1 MYSQYEPT
9 YCSRRVKYIL
19 LGAGS
24 SYLIVLL
31 LIGLI
36 YAVFP
41 NGLLAA
47 EAPEPEVT
55 EPTTQLNLPEKVE
68 LRVLITLV
76 SDQLGL
82 QIIFSD
88 DVGNQHVT
96 IKTPNEVPNS
106 SLRGILE
113 TVLQF
118 NGFALIEGDQ
128 PGWLQIVNAKKLTQI
143 SEPLDAESDM
153 PVKPSTAITQVFVM
167 QHADPSVVEGVVE
180 PFLTEGRGSSFA
192 LKEHGL
198 LVITDFA
205 SNFDRIQSMIEL
217 MDRPGREVDIRFL
230 SVRHMSV
237 VEAADEITTIHTAQK
252 KAQGISAPRDLFQIV
267 PQERTNELVL
277 IGPPDI
283 LIELEAL
290 LDSIDVPLG
299 LETRSYRLTTASAS
313 RVDNLSK
320 NLLGETGKSSRYR
333 SIIDEELGLLIV
345 TTTVEAHG
353 QIKAIVTELDSQ
365 LTESEP
371 VMRFYKLSNATAEEV
386 LATIS
391 EIEGVGGIRVSNQID
406 TGVETA
412 ASNNDAD
419 QIRPGTP
426 NSQGEEDK
434 RLFAPQPMGLQTDRS
449 NVVVDPNTNTLI
461 VMAAPAVQ
469 AIYQDLI
476 EKLDKRRPQVLIEIT
491 LVTLDTSG
499 GFSLGV
505 EYSRSDQGNDERSL
519 TFSSFGL
526 SEVDTSTGSLD
537 IIPGL
542 GFNGTV
548 VSADIADVVVR
559 ALSTS
564 GRATVMSAP
573 RILVNDNATG
583 NLTSAADAPYVS
595 VNASNTVSTTSF
607 GGFESAGTTIDVTPH
622 ISEGDHLSLEYSV
635 TLSNFGEGGSEGVP
649 PPRQRSELSSEV
661 TVPDGNTVIVGGLNS
676 NNISETIQK
685 VPLLGDIPGL
695 EYLFSSRSSSTS
707 DSTLFVFIRPVI
719 LRDDQFKDL
728 KYLSDSALRKAEL
741 PSNDPVSLPMMV
753 Y

>member
-1 MYSQYEPT
+1 MLMVLVFTSFEP
-9 YCSRRVKYIL
+9 C
-19 LGAGS
+19 A
-24 SYLIVLL
+24 
-31 LIGLI
+31 
-36 YAVFP
+36 
-41 NGLLAA
+41 LAA
-47 EAPEPEVT
+47 DTAEQKVG
-55 EPTTQLNLPEKVE
+55 EPTTQLNLPESVE
-68 LRVLITLV
+68 LRVFITMV

-82 QIIFSD
+82 QIIFND
-88 DVGNQHVT
+88 DVGNQRVT
-96 IKTPNEVPNS
+96 IKTPNQVPTS

-113 TVLQF
+113 NVLQF
-118 NGFALIEGDQ
+118 NGLALIDGDQ
-128 PGWLQIVNAKKLTQI
+128 PGWLRIVKVKDLTQI
-143 SEPLDAESDM
+143 SEPLGAESDT
-153 PVKPSTAITQVFVM
+153 PVKPSTAITQVFVI
-167 QHADPSVVEGVVE
+167 QHVDPEVVEDVVG
-180 PFLTEGRGSSFA
+180 PFLTDGRGSSFT

-198 LVITDFA
+198 LIITDYA
-205 SNFDRIQSMIEL
+205 SNFDRIRSMIEL
-217 MDRPGREVDIRFL
+217 MDRPGREIEMRFL
-230 SVRHMSV
+230 PVINMGV
-237 VEAADEITTIHTAQK
+237 GEAAQELKNIYTARG
-252 KAQGISAPRDLFQIV
+252 ALQGNAATSNLFQIV
-267 PQERTNELVL
+267 PQERTNKLIL
-277 IGPPDI
+277 IGQPEI
-283 LIELEAL
+283 LSELQNL
-290 LDSIDVPLG
+290 LGSIDVPLG
-299 LETRSYRLTTASAS
+299 LETRSYRLATASAT
-313 RVDNLSK
+313 RVDNLAK
-320 NLLGETGKSSRYR
+320 NLLGETGKTSRYR
-333 SIIDEELGLLIV
+333 SIIDEESGLLIV
-345 TTTVEAHG
+345 TTTAVAHAQIEAL
-353 QIKAIVTELDSQ
+353 AADLDTELA
-365 LTESEP
+365 ESEP

-391 EIEGVGGIRVSNQID
+391 EIEGVGGIRVSNK
-406 TGVETA
+406 TGP
-412 ASNNDAD
+412 DAD
-419 QIRPGTP
+419 PASTTNPGTTDRP
-426 NSQGEEDK
+426 DQRNVRAREEP
-434 RLFAPQPMGLQTDRS
+434 LFAPQPLGLQTDRS

-461 VMAAPAVQ
+461 VMATPAVQ
-469 AIYQDLI
+469 AIYLDLI

-526 SEVDTSTGSLD
+526 SEADTSTGSLD

-548 VSADIADVVVR
+548 VSADIANVVVR

-564 GRATVMSAP
+564 GRAKVVSAP

-635 TLSNFGEGGSEGVP
+635 SLSSFGEGGSEGVP

-676 NNISETIQK
+676 NNITETIQK
-685 VPLLGDIPGL
+685 VPLLGDIPVL

-707 DSTLFVFIRPVI
+707 NSTLFVFIRPVI

-728 KYLSDSALRKAEL
+728 KYLSDAALRKAEL
-741 PSNDPVSLPMMV
+741 PSNDPVSVPMMV